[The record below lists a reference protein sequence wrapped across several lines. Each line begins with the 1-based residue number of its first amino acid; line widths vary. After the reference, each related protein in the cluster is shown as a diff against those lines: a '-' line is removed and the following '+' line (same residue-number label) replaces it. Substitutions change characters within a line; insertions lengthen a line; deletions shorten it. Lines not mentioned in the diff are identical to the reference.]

1 MVYKATVEKFGG
13 SVLRNGEGVSKI
25 INAIKTSFAQGDVV
39 VVLSAVSSVT
49 DRLISMAKKAEKGIN
64 VEKEID
70 SLLQDHLQL
79 INNFIPNPEERK
91 NATINCKEYIEILYP
106 MLNAISRLKELTP
119 RTLDYIAPFG
129 EKVAIHILTHALKS
143 AGVAAKAIDGEE
155 VIKTNDN
162 FGNAFPIFYECQRA
176 FKEKILPIIKEG
188 TIPVIAGFCGST
200 MKGITTTLGRGGS
213 DFTATILGAI
223 WPADEVIL
231 WKDVTGLMSA
241 NPKII
246 FNAEIL
252 EKVTYAEAAELAHFG
267 AQVLHPRSLI
277 PAKKK
282 DIPIT
287 IKSLYFLNKGTIIN
301 NKPDEKEGI
310 VKAIVAL
317 EDVAQITVSGEA
329 MAGVPGVA
337 SEIFKLMAE
346 NLVNIKMI
354 SMGSS
359 EVNVTFVVNLE
370 DGERAVRA
378 LKRSAKFGRVWTNVE
393 MEDDIGVCA
402 VVGEGMK
409 FTPGVAGKVFSALGR
424 AGVNIRTIAQ
434 GSSEL
439 NISFVV
445 SRNDIP
451 KALKAI
457 HDATYLRA
465 PAKKGKQV

>member
-1 MVYKATVEKFGG
+1 VIYRATVEKFGG
-13 SVLRNGEGVSKI
+13 SILRNGEGFSKI
-25 INAIKTSFAQGDVV
+25 INAIKTSHAQGDVV
-39 VVLSAVSSVT
+39 VVLSAVSGVT
-49 DRLISMAKKAEKGIN
+49 DRLISMAKKAEKGSR

-70 SLLQDHLQL
+70 SLFQDHSQL
-79 INNFIPNPEERK
+79 INNFILDPEERK
-91 NATINCKEYIEILYP
+91 NATKTCKDFIEILYP
-106 MLNAISRLKELTP
+106 LLDAVSRLKELTP

-129 EKVAIHILTHALKS
+129 EKLAIQILTHALKS

-176 FKEKILPIIKEG
+176 FKEKILPMIKEG
-188 TIPVIAGFCGST
+188 IIPVIAGFCGST

-213 DFTATILGAI
+213 DFTATTIGAV
-223 WPADEVIL
+223 WPADEIIL

-246 FNAEIL
+246 SNAEIL

-267 AQVLHPRSLI
+267 AEVLHARCLI

-282 DIPIT
+282 DIPIA
-287 IKSLYFLNKGTIIN
+287 IKSFSSSTKGTIIN
-301 NKPDEKEGI
+301 NKPNEKEGI

-317 EDVAQITVSGEA
+317 EDVAQITVAGEA

-346 NLVNIKMI
+346 NLVNIVMI

-370 DGERAVRA
+370 DGERAVRV
-378 LKRSAKFGRVWTNVE
+378 LKRSSNFGRVWTNIE
-393 MEDDIGVCA
+393 MEDDVGVCA

-445 SRNDIP
+445 SRKDIP
-451 KALKAI
+451 KAIKAI
-457 HDATYLRA
+457 HDATYLRT
-465 PAKKGKQV
+465 PHKKN

>member
-1 MVYKATVEKFGG
+1 MIYRATVEKFGG
-13 SVLRNGEGVSKI
+13 SILRNGEGFSKI
-25 INAIKTSFAQGDVV
+25 INAIKTSHAQGDVI
-39 VVLSAVSSVT
+39 VVLSAVSGVT
-49 DRLISMAKKAEKGIN
+49 DRLISMAKKAEKGSR

-70 SLLQDHLQL
+70 SLFQDHSQL
-79 INNFIPNPEERK
+79 INNFILDPEERK
-91 NATINCKEYIEILYP
+91 NVAKTCKDFIEILYP
-106 MLNAISRLKELTP
+106 LLNAVSRLKELTP

-129 EKVAIHILTHALKS
+129 EKLAIQILTHALKS
-143 AGVAAKAIDGEE
+143 AGVAAKAISGEE

-176 FKEKILPIIKEG
+176 FKEKILPMIKEG
-188 TIPVIAGFCGST
+188 IIPVIAGFCGST

-213 DFTATILGAI
+213 DFTATTIGAV
-223 WPADEVIL
+223 WPADEIIL

-246 FNAEIL
+246 SNAEIL

-267 AQVLHPRSLI
+267 AEVLHPRCLI

-282 DIPIT
+282 GIPIT
-287 IKSLYFLNKGTIIN
+287 IKSFSSSTKGTIIN
-301 NKPDEKEGI
+301 NKPNEKEGI

-317 EDVAQITVSGEA
+317 EDVAQITVAGEA

-346 NLVNIKMI
+346 NLVNIVMI

-370 DGERAVRA
+370 DGERAVRV
-378 LKRSAKFGRVWTNVE
+378 LKRSSNFGRVWTNVE
-393 MEDDIGVCA
+393 MEDDVGVCA

-445 SRNDIP
+445 SRKDIP
-451 KALKAI
+451 KAIKAI
-457 HDATYLRA
+457 HDATYLRT
-465 PAKKGKQV
+465 PHKKTK